1 NLASFDLSGSL
12 PDISSMDALMI
23 IDLHNNSLSGTIPS
37 FLGTMPNLQRLN
49 LADNKFSG
57 PLPTSL
63 STNNKLN
70 LNTQDSPPGN
80 TQGSTNVV
88 RRKKKS
94 SMLPIILGIAIP
106 VFVLFWVAAGVFII
120 LRKKKRAV
128 NINMPA
134 VVVTRDIANALSGGT
149 ANGNPYIVQRTGE
162 GLGNE
167 NAGSPVPQV
176 VVPAQHVA

>member
-1 NLASFDLSGSL
+1 VNGNPSLCTSGNSC
-12 PDISSMDALMI
+12 SSPPG
-23 IDLHNNSLSGTIPS
+23 S
-37 FLGTMPNLQRLN
+37 
-49 LADNKFSG
+49 
-57 PLPTSL
+57 
-63 STNNKLN
+63 
-70 LNTQDSPPGN
+70 TQDSPPGSTPDSPPGN
-80 TQGSTNVV
+80 TPGSTNVV

-120 LRKKKRAV
+120 LRKKKRTA

-134 VVVTRDIANALSGGT
+134 VVVTRDRANVLSGGT
-149 ANGNPYIVQRTGE
+149 TNGNPYIVQRTGE